1 MSNAQPSPA
10 DIASAEI
17 KFEIDAR
24 YLALEVR
31 LEYER
36 GLPPILEVA

>member
-17 KFEIDAR
+17 KFEIDAP